1 MRAGNAMLVFGVAI
15 GLTSWLSAQRG
26 QAPTLRPLDPQVRED
41 GTITFSLVAPL
52 ATAVG
57 VHVDTMPPSAAVPM
71 TRDNR
76 GVWTGTLGPIEADI
90 YTYTFVVDGVSIN
103 AGLVEVVGR
112 TPEAWHPRKVPHGSI
127 HVHWYDSRA
136 LGMLRSVYVY
146 TPPGYDGS
154 PTTYPVLYLL
164 HGSGGAEDAWVSIG
178 AANVILDNLIA
189 GGKARPMVVAMP
201 FGHAEPSPRVGRAA
215 TFTAR
220 DSNAFMRDL
229 LDDVMPL
236 VQRGYRVSR
245 RADDRAIAGFS
256 MGGSQARQIG
266 LSRLDLFRWIATFS
280 GGFSAPAGDL
290 TVEMLEQSFAGILED
305 SAVTAAAV
313 KLYWAACGTEEA
325 RCITQNRL
333 FADVLASRGIRQTFV
348 TIPGGHTWHVWRRN
362 LRDLLPLL
370 FAK

>member
-1 MRAGNAMLVFGVAI
+1 
-15 GLTSWLSAQRG
+15 
-26 QAPTLRPLDPQVRED
+26 
-41 GTITFSLVAPL
+41 
-52 ATAVG
+52 
-57 VHVDTMPPSAAVPM
+57 
-71 TRDNR
+71 
-76 GVWTGTLGPIEADI
+76 
-90 YTYTFVVDGVSIN
+90 
-103 AGLVEVVGR
+103 
-112 TPEAWHPRKVPHGSI
+112 
-127 HVHWYDSRA
+127 
-136 LGMLRSVYVY
+136 
-146 TPPGYDGS
+146 
-154 PTTYPVLYLL
+154 
-164 HGSGGAEDAWVSIG
+164 
-178 AANVILDNLIA
+178 
-189 GGKARPMVVAMP
+189 MVVAMP

-348 TIPGGHTWHVWRRN
+348 TIPGGHTWHVWRRT